1 MLAKGDL
8 APAGADLMTLY
19 WRPDGRVTTPS
30 FLPFSASH
38 ASPSG
43 VVPAA
48 VATSIARTVDMKRDI
63 SAERRWNCGLVTA
76 LFLEGEGYFGSTNG
90 RNIHA
95 RGPVFGDFRLPY
107 PDVRG

>member
-76 LFLEGEGYFGSTNG
+76 LFWGKGQGWGTFLF
-90 RNIHA
+90 
-95 RGPVFGDFRLPY
+95 FFLLF
-107 PDVRG
+107 